1 MPIRHELR
9 DFSVIDDTD
18 YSDSIQECGMTEPA
32 GTWPEDK
39 LLAVSVSIM
48 LEGWTDDSA
57 PGAGPMGNPL
67 KAGVLDLQ
75 ARSWAE
81 YGPRVGAWRLL
92 DILATANVAA
102 VFYVSGIIAE
112 RYPDLVRAIVGAG
125 HEVAA
130 HGWAQNIV
138 PATQTAEQ
146 EEHDIARC
154 VAALQQ
160 ASGQRPFGWL
170 SPRCT
175 PSLRT
180 AEFLTRAGF
189 TWHAEYFDADLP
201 RTLVTPGGRIVAMPF
216 NMEVNDMPLYVRYGQ
231 KPEAYTEIL
240 TKIVAGWPR
249 LGNKRGCTDITAH
262 AHVFGRPAG
271 ALEFADSLEVVKRH
285 SAWAWLTDHRSLAS
299 MWTSAA

>member
-1 MPIRHELR
+1 
-9 DFSVIDDTD
+9 
-18 YSDSIQECGMTEPA
+18 MTELPDA
-32 GTWPEDK
+32 WPHNK
-39 LLAVSVSIM
+39 SLAVSVSIM
-48 LEGWTDDSA
+48 LEGWTDDAA

-75 ARSWAE
+75 ARSWAD

-92 DILATANVAA
+92 DILSAAKVAA
-102 VFYVSGIIAE
+102 VFYVSGIVAG

-130 HGWAQNIV
+130 HAWGQNIV
-138 PATQTAEQ
+138 PAAQTLED
-146 EEHDIARC
+146 ETRDLARC
-154 VAALQQ
+154 IDTLEK
-160 ASGQRPFGWL
+160 ASGRRPRGWL

-175 PSLRT
+175 PSTRT
-180 AEFLTRAGF
+180 AGLLAGAGF

-201 RTLVTPGGRIVAMPF
+201 RRITTDAGSIVAMPF

-231 KPEAYTEIL
+231 KPEAYTQIL

-249 LGNKRGCTDITAH
+249 LGNRPGCADITAH

-271 ALEFADSLEVVKRH
+271 ALEFAESLEAVKRH
-285 SAWAWLTDHRSLAS
+285 GDWAFLTNHRDLAA
-299 MWTSAA
+299 MWAPKA